1 LKQMSRGRAFGFR
14 LSFVALLIIATVWGS
29 LWAYVEY
36 KAHRASLMLAEV
48 SQVHVGDIEASVVPL
63 VQRYGGFKWKP
74 KPLPPRE
81 DWIDRDEYD
90 YQKNRVSDYKYE
102 LGLSPFG
109 TIDRQTSRL
118 TRTMRRIRAAIP
130 PRVRPVLGMR
140 DWGTVVELSVR
151 DGRVQSVSA
160 MTLFAG
166 RSGWLGHSWLLAE
179 GMPSHEMRPRAY
191 IIGEAF
197 LTMEDGGGT
206 MIENVFTPEASEH
219 EVGVA
224 RQFNTRCLAS
234 IKGCDG
240 LCDVAPR
247 AIEHLKQQPDAAW
260 NIFPPKCP

>member
-1 LKQMSRGRAFGFR
+1 MSRGRAFGLR
-14 LSFVALLIIATVWGS
+14 LALVALLIIAAVWGS

-36 KAHRASLMLAEV
+36 KAHRARLMLAEI
-48 SQVHVGDIEASVVPL
+48 SQIHVGDTEASVLPL

-74 KPLPPRE
+74 EPLPPKE
-81 DWIDRDEYD
+81 DWIDKDEYD
-90 YQKNRVSDYKYE
+90 YQQNRVSDYRYA
-102 LGLSPFG
+102 LQISPFG
-109 TIDRQTSRL
+109 TSSVRTSRL
-118 TRTMRRIRAAIP
+118 VQAMRK
-130 PRVRPVLGMR
+130 VRSAVPERLRPMLGMR
-140 DWGTVVELSVR
+140 DWLMDGDLSVR
-151 DGRVQSVSA
+151 DGRVQYVLA

-166 RSGWLGHSWLLAE
+166 RSAWLGHSWLLAE
-179 GMPSHEMRPRAY
+179 GMPSHDMRPRAY

-197 LTMEDGGGT
+197 LTMEHGGGT

-247 AIEHLKQQPDAAW
+247 AIEHLKQHPDAAW